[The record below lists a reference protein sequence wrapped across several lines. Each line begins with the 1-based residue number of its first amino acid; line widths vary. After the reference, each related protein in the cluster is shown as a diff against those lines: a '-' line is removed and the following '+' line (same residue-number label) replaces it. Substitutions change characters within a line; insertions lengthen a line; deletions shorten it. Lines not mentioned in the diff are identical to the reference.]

1 MADTRLL
8 STHLNDHLALATVAV
23 ELAFRAAGA
32 MADRPWGPTVT
43 ALPAELEA
51 ERQAV
56 LAVMKACEVGRDRV
70 KELAAWA
77 GEKAGRLKTN
87 GRLTSRS
94 PLSDVVELE
103 ALAMLLLGLRGF
115 WRGLAQ
121 AWEGDA
127 RLGSVDPAA
136 RAEAAGARLDRV
148 EAARDRAAVSA
159 LA

>member
-1 MADTRLL
+1 MADTRVL
-8 STHLNDHLALATVAV
+8 STHLNDHLALATAAV
-23 ELAFRAAGA
+23 ELASRAAGA
-32 MADRPWGPTVT
+32 MAARPWGPVVT

-56 LAVMKACEVGRDRV
+56 LTVMSACHVGRDRV

-87 GRLTSRS
+87 GRLTGRS

-103 ALAMLLLGLRGF
+103 ALAMLVLALRGF
-115 WRGLAQ
+115 WHGLAE
-121 AWEGDA
+121 AWDGDA
-127 RLGSVDPAA
+127 RLGTVDAGA

-148 EAARDRAAVSA
+148 EEARDRAAVSV